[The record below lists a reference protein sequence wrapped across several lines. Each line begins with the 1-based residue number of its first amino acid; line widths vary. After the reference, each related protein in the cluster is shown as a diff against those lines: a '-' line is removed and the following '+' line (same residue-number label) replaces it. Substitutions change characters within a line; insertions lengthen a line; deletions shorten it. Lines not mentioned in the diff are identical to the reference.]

1 MEGHIAKSVR
11 LRFLFRLASR
21 RPDIRAK
28 SDELDVNMFP
38 SKESVEGEDIL
49 VFNVLPKF
57 KKEVEN
63 S

>member
-11 LRFLFRLASR
+11 LRFLFCLASR
-21 RPDIRAK
+21 RPGISAK

-49 VFNVLPKF
+49 VFNLLPKL
-57 KKEVEN
+57 KKEVE
-63 S
+63 SS